1 VPEPAP
7 EPASEPASAL
17 PVTDPV
23 AFLAGTW
30 QVDRDLHEAV
40 GDRSGRFVGTAA
52 FVPEDG
58 GLRWTE
64 TGDAR
69 LGDYSGSASRVLLVR
84 PTPLGGWEVRF
95 DDGRFFH
102 PLDLA
107 DGRGCVDH
115 PCGEDHYRGE
125 IRVESTDRFVIA
137 WRVHGP
143 RKDQTIVSRYTR

>member
-1 VPEPAP
+1 MPEPANT
-7 EPASEPASAL
+7 L
-17 PVTDPV
+17 PVADPV

-30 QVDRDLHEAV
+30 QIDRDLHEAQD
-40 GDRSGRFVGTAA
+40 GRSGRFVGTAE

-64 TGDAR
+64 TGDTQ

-84 PTPLGGWEVRF
+84 PTANGGWEVRF

-102 PLDLA
+102 PLDLT
-107 DGRGCVDH
+107 DGRSRVDH

-125 IRVESTDRFVIA
+125 IRVEAEDRFVIA

>member
-1 VPEPAP
+1 M
-7 EPASEPASAL
+7 SEPANTL
-17 PVTDPV
+17 PVADPV

-30 QVDRDLHEAV
+30 HVDRDLHEAL
-40 GDRSGRFVGTAA
+40 GDRSGRFVGTAV

-69 LGDYSGSASRVLLVR
+69 LGDYSGAASRVLLVR
-84 PTPLGGWEVRF
+84 PATDGGWEVRF

-102 PLDLA
+102 PLDLR
-107 DGRGCVDH
+107 DGRSRVDH

-125 IRVESTDRFVIA
+125 IRVETEDRFVIA

>member
-7 EPASEPASAL
+7 ETANTL
-17 PVTDPV
+17 PVADPV

-30 QVDRDLHEAV
+30 QVDRDLHEAH
-40 GDRSGRFVGTAA
+40 GDRSGRFVGTAE

-64 TGDAR
+64 PGDTR

-84 PTPLGGWEVRF
+84 PTTDGWDVRF
-95 DDGRFFH
+95 DDQRFFH
-102 PLDLA
+102 PLDLT
-107 DGRGCVDH
+107 DGRSRVDH

-125 IRVESTDRFVIA
+125 IRVEAEDRVVIA